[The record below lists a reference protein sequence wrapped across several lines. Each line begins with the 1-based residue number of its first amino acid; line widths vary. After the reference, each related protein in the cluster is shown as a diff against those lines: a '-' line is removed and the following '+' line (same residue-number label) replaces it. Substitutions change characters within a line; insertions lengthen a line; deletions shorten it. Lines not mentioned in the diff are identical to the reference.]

1 MEGIW
6 KVGKGSMFWMEPRN
20 EARDGRHQMHAILI
34 VTFSTVGEIGKTFLS
49 LAHAIK

>member
-1 MEGIW
+1 MEDI
-6 KVGKGSMFWMEPRN
+6 R
-20 EARDGRHQMHAILI
+20 MHAILL